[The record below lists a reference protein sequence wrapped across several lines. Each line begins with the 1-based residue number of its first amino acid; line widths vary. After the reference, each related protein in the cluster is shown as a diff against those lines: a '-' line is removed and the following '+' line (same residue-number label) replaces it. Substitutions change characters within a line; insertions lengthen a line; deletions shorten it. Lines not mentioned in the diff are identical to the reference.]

1 VLDRVTGEN
10 CSGRNRPKEAT
21 MTANADPRALALF
34 TRFVRLNP
42 GIAEDDP
49 VIARTFEAYM
59 QMDDDSKALIVVGWH
74 RG

>member
-1 VLDRVTGEN
+1 
-10 CSGRNRPKEAT
+10 